1 MNLRSAGQSTGSR
14 SLRVELVQPP
24 GFLGVIVGDH
34 SLSGAEDD
42 AVEALRAAGLIEDG
56 LNFHV
61 ALVNMSPE
69 VHDLIARC
77 LDAYP
82 GRRKVILWL
91 HSGDKEPTKI
101 ELSQRASS
109 LCVEPMKKLLGRYAV

>member
-1 MNLRSAGQSTGSR
+1 MGA
-14 SLRVELVQPP
+14 
-24 GFLGVIVGDH
+24 H
-34 SLSGAEDD
+34 SLKPVEED
-42 AVEALRAAGLIEDG
+42 AVEILREAGLVNDG

-61 ALVNMSPE
+61 ALVNMSPA

-77 LDAYP
+77 LEAHP

-91 HSGDKEPTKI
+91 HSGAKEPTRI

-109 LCVEPMKKLLGRYAV
+109 SCVPPMKQILGRYAV